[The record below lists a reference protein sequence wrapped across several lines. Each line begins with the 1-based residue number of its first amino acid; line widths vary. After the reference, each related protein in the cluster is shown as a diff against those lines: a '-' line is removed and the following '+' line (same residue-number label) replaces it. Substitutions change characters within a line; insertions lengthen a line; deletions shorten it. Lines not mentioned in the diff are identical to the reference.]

1 MRRRQFITLLG
12 GAAAAWPPGAWA
24 QQTAMPEIVF
34 FNSGRP
40 TAQVKNL
47 AAFRQGLKEISFVEG
62 QNVAIEFRWAE
73 NQFDRLPALAADVVA
88 RRPAVIVSNTLAA
101 LLWRE
106 HPRRFSPGR
115 PLCRANSQGREGG
128 PSAGG
133 PIQQVRVR
141 DQPQHRQGA
150 RAGIPP
156 ATARHRRRG
165 DRVRTAP

>member
-1 MRRRQFITLLG
+1 MRRRDFVALIG
-12 GAAAAWPPGAWA
+12 SAAAWPLAAGA
-24 QQTAMPEIVF
+24 QQPGTRVIGFLHSASRDTSVSQM
-34 FNSGRP
+34 
-40 TAQVKNL
+40 K
-47 AAFRQGLKEISFVEG
+47 AFHQGLKETGYVEG
-62 QNVAIEFRWAE
+62 QNVAIEFGWAE